1 MLGFSDIK
9 RAQNDNPVI
18 RVIGIGGGGGN
29 AINRMVTM
37 MDTQTVEFVA
47 ANTDLQDLRNS
58 AATYKLQL
66 GVNCTKGLGAGA
78 KPQVGREAA
87 IENSDLVREFVSGAD
102 MVFITAGMGGGTG
115 TGGAPVVAQIA
126 RELEALTVG
135 VVTLP
140 FRFEGKQR
148 RKNAE
153 KGIQELKDHVDTLI
167 VIPNDN
173 LLSLVSK
180 RTSMVEAFNLADDI
194 LRQAIQGISD
204 LITNEGII
212 NLDFADVRTVMQNG
226 GKAVMGVGIATGENR
241 ATEAAKQ
248 AIHSPL
254 LSDRKITGSQGI
266 LVNMVGGNTLTMHEV
281 NEAACFIQEQAH
293 EEATIIWGAS
303 IHPDQEDQIQIT
315 VIATGFGKD
324 EAQNESKSNL
334 EDNDVIET
342 SLGPDSKEA
351 QSPAFF
357 LQNSTI
363 ADSSESASYSSQ
375 KAMEE
380 QEVSGLEESSRSD
393 VSQEVNESVFTGMK
407 VEEQKEAVQLKQNSD
422 EEEVE
427 ILEEKDIEDPATL
440 MATEILQE
448 ETIYGQNNKLD
459 EDSGAYEIQPEHEI
473 KPSPAFTVAE
483 SAAEGSDFSYG
494 KTVPPLSDL
503 SATSQMIQSDTQ
515 KEEPPIESSLEN
527 DENVNFESIHDSA
540 LKETDEETE
549 NPTQSFVREEG
560 SIYMDDLEEEG
571 LLVKENADI
580 AVETE
585 PRYPDWAIRKR
596 HRRDFTSDLDIPTF
610 IRRRA
615 KKLKTDFR

>member
-9 RAQNDNPVI
+9 QAQNDNPTI

-78 KPQVGREAA
+78 KPQVGREAVL
-87 IENSDLVREFVSGAD
+87 ENSDLVREFVSGAD

-115 TGGAPVVAQIA
+115 TGGAPIVAQIA
-126 RELEALTVG
+126 REIEALTVG

-140 FRFEGKQR
+140 FRFEGKHR

-153 KGIQELKDHVDTLI
+153 KGIEELKDHVDTLI

-173 LLSLVSK
+173 LLGLVNK
-180 RTSMVEAFNLADDI
+180 RTSMVEAFKLADDV

-226 GKAVMGVGIATGENR
+226 GKAVMGVGIAAGENR
-241 ATEAAKQ
+241 ATAAAEQ

-254 LSDRKITGSQGI
+254 LSDHKITGSQGI
-266 LVNMVGGNTLTMHEV
+266 LVNMVGGNTLTMHEI

-303 IHPDQEDQIQIT
+303 IRPDQEDQIQIT

-324 EAQNESKSNL
+324 GTLTEQEINRQKL
-334 EDNDVIET
+334 DLLKED
-342 SLGPDSKEA
+342 SQPDSNA
-351 QSPAFF
+351 DHNSSVTSS
-357 LQNSTI
+357 LNSTNLSVSLKPEI
-363 ADSSESASYSSQ
+363 VSDQ
-375 KAMEE
+375 TGIEE
-380 QEVSGLEESSRSD
+380 QEADQPTAEIVKTSEEGEFEFPLS
-393 VSQEVNESVFTGMK
+393 EIESV
-407 VEEQKEAVQLKQNSD
+407 
-422 EEEVE
+422 EV
-427 ILEEKDIEDPATL
+427 
-440 MATEILQE
+440 
-448 ETIYGQNNKLD
+448 
-459 EDSGAYEIQPEHEI
+459 
-473 KPSPAFTVAE
+473 
-483 SAAEGSDFSYG
+483 
-494 KTVPPLSDL
+494 
-503 SATSQMIQSDTQ
+503 Q
-515 KEEPPIESSLEN
+515 KEEDVPQEADQITSEIVAIP
-527 DENVNFESIHDSA
+527 
-540 LKETDEETE
+540 EETE
-549 NPTQSFVREEG
+549 VDHAEHNPIYHDTEENQT
-560 SIYMDDLEEEG
+560 DLETAQPHPLSIAGSAHKLEKLSVSSLDDGDDSRNKINASTQAFTLKTVEE
-571 LLVKENADI
+571 LAAESIENLDRAAELAFMEEHEDERSLAKANAEI
-580 AVETE
+580 AVETS
-585 PRYPDWAIRKR
+585 PRYPDWALRKR

-615 KKLKTDFR
+615 KKLGKDFR